1 MGVVAFFVGVV
12 ALLALVSLIWKIA
25 FGLLIPIVFWMLA
38 GMIAGRL
45 LRGKGYGLIADIAL
59 GFVGGLVGSIVLNLL
74 GLGGLGSIWVVGNII
89 VGVIGAL
96 VVVYAVRLF
105 GNKDFGK

>member
-1 MGVVAFFVGVV
+1 MGVVVFFAGVV

-45 LRGKGYGLIADIAL
+45 LRGKGYGLISDIAL
-59 GFVGGLVGSIVLNLL
+59 GFVGGLVGSIALRLL
-74 GLGGLGSIWVVGNII
+74 GLGGLGSIWLVGNII
-89 VGVIGAL
+89 VGVIGA
-96 VVVYAVRLF
+96 VIFVYAMRLF